1 MKNLI
6 LFLCIS
12 AIQQNAFAF
21 LQKSHT
27 DSIPQ
32 YFVTFG
38 NLQSGTYEVLQLKK
52 VIDSAITVK
61 DKKGIR
67 YPVVR
72 FRINYSFTNSFR
84 DSETE
89 LLKKV
94 KDFRAA
100 DFYDTA
106 FLSKNWAESI
116 KDNAKSGDELLFN
129 FIMIRQPNGKK
140 LLLPDWK
147 ATIK

>member
-1 MKNLI
+1 MKTPI
-6 LFLCIS
+6 LFLFIF
-12 AIQQNAFAF
+12 ILQQNVFA
-21 LQKSHT
+21 QAKKNQIDT
-27 DSIPQ
+27 IPQ
-32 YFVTFG
+32 FFVTFG
-38 NLQSGTYEVLQLKK
+38 NLTSGSFAPEQLKK
-52 VIDSAITVK
+52 NIDSALIVK
-61 DKKGIR
+61 DKKGTK

-94 KDFRAA
+94 RDFRAA

-106 FLSKNWAESI
+106 FLSTNWAESI
-116 KDNAKSGDELLFN
+116 KDNAKKGDELLFN

-140 LLLPDWK
+140 LLVPDWK

>member
-1 MKNLI
+1 MKNPFLL
-6 LFLCIS
+6 LFIIFLH
-12 AIQQNAFAF
+12 QNIFA
-21 LQKSHT
+21 QVKKTPT
-27 DSIPQ
+27 DTIPQ
-32 YFVTFG
+32 FFVSFG
-38 NLQSGTYEVLQLKK
+38 NLPSGSCDLVQLKRN
-52 VIDSAITVK
+52 IDSAITVK
-61 DKKGIR
+61 DKKGVSYKII
-67 YPVVR
+67 R

-116 KDNAKSGDELLFN
+116 KDNAKPGDEILFN
-129 FIMIRQPNGKK
+129 WIIVRQRNGKN
-140 LLLPDWK
+140 LLVADWK
-147 ATIK
+147 TTIK